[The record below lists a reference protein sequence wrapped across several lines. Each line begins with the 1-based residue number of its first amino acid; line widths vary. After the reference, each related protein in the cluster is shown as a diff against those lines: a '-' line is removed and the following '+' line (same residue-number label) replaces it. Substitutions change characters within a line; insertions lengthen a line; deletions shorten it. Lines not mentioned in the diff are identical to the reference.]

1 MITGCDAGGGG
12 QPGGGQGT
20 GGPGS
25 CPCGP
30 AGVGGGQCMVSEGC
44 GQALEEGMAKIWS
57 EAQVSFIVPRFILPL
72 ALGL

>member
-1 MITGCDAGGGG
+1 
-12 QPGGGQGT
+12 
-20 GGPGS
+20 
-25 CPCGP
+25 
-30 AGVGGGQCMVSEGC
+30 MVSEGC